1 MSEYKPYI
9 VSWNVT
15 KRCNLLCPHCYI
27 DSTRRL
33 EEDNSELTREEAR
46 LLIDELSYINP
57 RLMLVLSGGEPLL
70 RKDIYEIIEHAT
82 EADFIPVIGTNGTF
96 LTREN
101 VRLLKSAG
109 LRGAGVSIDSVD
121 PHEHDRFRGLEGA
134 WELSVSGLRYL
145 REAGIET
152 QIDVT
157 LTDRNYHEI
166 DRFIEFGAGLGVKAV
181 NFFFLICTGRAM
193 KTDITTYNYHD
204 ALKNISERAMNE
216 RRLMVRARCAPH
228 IYRILYEAGHSLPS
242 GTRGCLAGRS
252 YMRIDP
258 EGNVTPCPY
267 MTLSLGN
274 VKETS
279 LKTIWSDSPY
289 LRSLRD
295 GDYKGRC
302 GRCEYTELCGGCRA
316 RAYLYKDD
324 IMGEDSLCNYEPQG
338 RGKVMIEMKGDSD
351 IEWDERAKE
360 RIRNVP
366 HFMQGMIVRMIES
379 KARELGINIITSE
392 FIDEMKKKAYHH
404 GIKNIL
410 RGGSD
415 GRID

>member
-1 MSEYKPYI
+1 MGIMSEFKPYI

-15 KRCNLLCPHCYI
+15 RRCNLFCPHCYI
-27 DSTRRL
+27 DSTQRPK
-33 EEDNSELTREEAR
+33 ENNSELNTDEAR
-46 LLIDELSYINP
+46 HLIDELSYINQ

-70 RKDIYEIIEHAT
+70 REDIYGIIEYASRQG
-82 EADFIPVIGTNGTF
+82 FIPVLGTNGIL
-96 LTREN
+96 LTKERI
-101 VRLLKSAG
+101 RLLKEAG

-121 PHEHDRFRGLEGA
+121 PKEHDRFRGLDGA
-134 WELSVSGLRYL
+134 WELSTCGLRYL

-157 LTDRNYHEI
+157 ITMRNYHEI
-166 DRFIEFGAGLGVKAV
+166 DRFIEFGAEIGVKAV

-193 KTDITTYNYHD
+193 RTDIKTSNYEE
-204 ALKNISERAMNE
+204 ALRIIADRAITE

-228 IYRILYEAGHSLPS
+228 IYRILYERGYSIPS

-258 EGNVTPCPY
+258 DGNVTPCPY
-267 MTLSLGN
+267 MTLGLGN
-274 VKETS
+274 VKEIS
-279 LKTIWSDSPY
+279 LETIWSDSPY
-289 LRSLRD
+289 LRVLRD
-295 GDYKGRC
+295 GDYRGRC

-360 RIRNVP
+360 RMKNVP
-366 HFMQGMIVRMIES
+366 TFMQSMIVRMIES
-379 KARELGINIITSE
+379 KARELGITTITSE
-392 FIDEMKKKAYHH
+392 FIDEMKKKGYHH
-404 GIKNIL
+404 GYKKH
-410 RGGSD
+410 
-415 GRID
+415 